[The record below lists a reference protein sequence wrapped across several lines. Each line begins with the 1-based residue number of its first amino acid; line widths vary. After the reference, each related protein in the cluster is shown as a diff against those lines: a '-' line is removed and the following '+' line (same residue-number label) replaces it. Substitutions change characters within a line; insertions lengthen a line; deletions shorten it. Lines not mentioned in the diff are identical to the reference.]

1 MQKIDFRTEYQIVS
15 VISFGITF
23 ALFILLSSLIEL
35 EPGLPEFFTKFFLSL
50 GIYLFIFRGLLYIYN
65 KHLWRHFGYKDIN
78 ISGYWHYRSYKS
90 MTQTNTEG
98 YAHIVQDM
106 YGIQIHG
113 FNIGSAG
120 DSKAIAIWKTDNVVI
135 SRGVLNYDY
144 ELFAER
150 PHRVS
155 RVMKSKV
162 TLNLYGS
169 PPSRM
174 VGTYIDLPIASKEE
188 TIRANLV
195 GSIIYSKCDNE
206 MLEQAVKNTF
216 NGMLISKKKVEQ
228 EDKID
233 ISFK

>member
-1 MQKIDFRTEYQIVS
+1 MSMQKIDFRTEYQIVS
-15 VISFGITF
+15 VISFGVTF

-35 EPGLPEFFTKFFLSL
+35 EPGLPAFFTKFFLSL
-50 GIYLFIFRGLLYIYN
+50 GIYIFIFRCLLYIYN
-65 KHLWRHFGYKDIN
+65 KYLWRYLGYKDID

-90 MTQTNTEG
+90 LTQTNTEG
-98 YAHIVQDM
+98 YAYIDQDM

-113 FNIGSAG
+113 FNVGSAG
-120 DSKAIAIWKTDNVVI
+120 DSKAVAIWKTDNVVI
-135 SRGVLNYDY
+135 SRGILNYDY

-169 PPSRM
+169 PPNRM

-188 TIRANLV
+188 TIRSNLV
-195 GSIIYSKCDNE
+195 GSIIYSKCESDI
-206 MLEQAVKNTF
+206 LEQAVRNVF
-216 NGMLISKKKVEQ
+216 DGMLLHKEKEK
-228 EDKID
+228 
-233 ISFK
+233 